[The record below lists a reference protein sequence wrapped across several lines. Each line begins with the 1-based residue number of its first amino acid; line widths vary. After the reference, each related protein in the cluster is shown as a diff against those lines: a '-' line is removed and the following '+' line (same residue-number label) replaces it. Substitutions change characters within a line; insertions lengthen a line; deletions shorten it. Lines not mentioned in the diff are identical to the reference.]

1 MPQFQ
6 FKPDQPPLSDLLNH
20 VHRGSLQLPDF
31 QRSWVWDDDRIRDL
45 LASVSQG
52 WPVGAVLLLECG
64 GGMKFKSRL
73 FEGAPASTA
82 KEERLV
88 LDGQQRLTSLYLAL
102 KSGKPV
108 RTVNAKGDEIER
120 IYYFDIAKCVDGATD
135 RIDAILSMPA
145 TKQLRSDFNR
155 KVDLDLSTSEAE
167 YKNLCIP
174 AAVVFD
180 GQSTRAWRRAFDDF
194 HQHDREKSTLW
205 DRFEPQVIDTIQNYR
220 LPSIELARD
229 TSREAVC
236 MVFEKVNTGG
246 KALDVFE
253 LVTASFAADDV
264 DLREDWKAR
273 SKRLAQF
280 PLVANVE
287 GTDFLQAVTL
297 VSLLRRPPLKDGRTY
312 VGCKKRDV
320 LDLNLADYQ
329 AIAGDIERGFLRA
342 AQLLDRE
349 CVFDAGVLPYHS
361 QLIPMAAIIAAL
373 GPRAIEEPGR
383 SKLLRWYWCG
393 VFGELYG
400 GANETRFGHD
410 LQEVLAWV
418 DGGPEPST
426 VRDCNFA
433 PRRLLSLRTRGSAAY
448 KGVMAQLLQV
458 GARDFFQGDEIERS
472 RYFDDQVD
480 IHHIF
485 PVDWCE
491 KQGKA
496 RARYDSVLNKTPLTK
511 RTNTRLGGVSPRT
524 YLERI
529 ERNGIKPA
537 QIDEILATHAI
548 DPKPLRADD
557 FEVFLHERARSV
569 LDLIERATGK
579 PIAGRDAEEVIKD
592 FGVSLVRSEATALG
606 ANNAVER
613 LFANYEIVERIES
626 GGMSE
631 GFKVR
636 SPDGGVYFLKK
647 VPVSGIPADALRRE
661 LDIYNKLQRCDAVN
675 VLHIHAFERDENHL
689 ALVTEFADGGTLAN
703 YVRSHKALTPSEAK
717 AITLEVLTGLREL
730 HSIEV
735 VHRDLKAENVLLAKR
750 RWKLGDFGI
759 SKNLSR
765 VVTQGRTFQGHGTP
779 GFAPPE
785 QLDGA
790 TAHPSADV
798 FSLGKL
804 MTFTLTG
811 QTDVDQ
817 VMLPS
822 WRRLAS
828 RCTERVPDD
837 RPSLDEVETE
847 LSGITV

>member
-6 FKPDQPPLSDLLNH
+6 FKPDQPPLADLLNH

-52 WPVGAVLLLECG
+52 WPVGAILLLECG

-120 IYYFDIAKCVDGATD
+120 IYYFDIAKCVDGTTD
-135 RIDAILSMPA
+135 RVDAILSLPPV
-145 TKQLRSDFNR
+145 KQLRSDFNR
-155 KVDLDLSTSEAE
+155 KVDLDLSTPEAE

-174 AAVVFD
+174 ANVVFD
-180 GQSTRAWRRAFDDF
+180 GQGTRAWRRAFDDF
-194 HQHDREKSTLW
+194 HQHDRSKSALW
-205 DRFEPQVIDTIQNYR
+205 DLFEPEVIDTIQNYR

-246 KALDVFE
+246 KPLDVFE

-273 SKRLAQF
+273 SKRISEY
-280 PLVANVE
+280 PLLANVE

-329 AIAGDIERGFLRA
+329 SIAPDIERGFIRA

-361 QLIPMAAIIAAL
+361 QLIPTAAIIAAL
-373 GPRAIEEPGR
+373 GPRAFEEPGR

-400 GANETRFGHD
+400 GANETRFGRD
-410 LQEVLAWV
+410 LQEVIAWIE
-418 DGGPEPST
+418 GGLEPST
-426 VRDCNFA
+426 VRDSNFA

-448 KGVMAQLLQV
+448 KGIMAQLLQA

-472 RYFDDQVD
+472 RYFDDRVD

-491 KQGKA
+491 KQGKPKD
-496 RARYDSVLNKTPLTK
+496 RYESVLNKTPLTK
-511 RTNTRLGGVSPRT
+511 RTNTRLGGVSPQT
-524 YLERI
+524 YLDRI
-529 ERNGIKPA
+529 ERSGITPA
-537 QIDEILATHAI
+537 QVDEILATHVI
-548 DPKPLRADD
+548 DPKPLRGDD
-557 FEVFLHERARSV
+557 FDAFLRERARSV

-579 PIAGRDAEEVIKD
+579 PIAGRDADEVVKD
-592 FGVSLVRSEATALG
+592 FGASLVRVEAAVVTT
-606 ANNAVER
+606 NAVAR
-613 LFANYEIVERIES
+613 LFSTYEVLTRLES

-636 SPDGGVYFLKK
+636 ATDGSIYFLKK
-647 VPVSGIPADALRRE
+647 VPVSGIPGDALRRE
-661 LDIYNKLQRCDAVN
+661 LDVYTKLQRSAAVN
-675 VLHIHAFERDENHL
+675 VLQVHAFERDDEHL
-689 ALVTEFADGGTLAN
+689 ALVTEFADGGTLAD
-703 YVRSHKALTPSEAK
+703 YVRAHKALAPSEAK
-717 AITLEVLTGLREL
+717 AIAFEVLTGLREL

-735 VHRDLKAENVLLAKR
+735 VHRDLKAENVLRSGSK
-750 RWKLGDFGI
+750 WKLGDFGI
-759 SKNLSR
+759 SKNLAR
-765 VVTQGRTFQGHGTP
+765 AVTQGRTFQGHGTP
-779 GFAPPE
+779 GFAPQE

-798 FSLGKL
+798 FALGKL
-804 MTFTLTG
+804 LTFVLTG

-817 VMLPS
+817 VLLPS

-828 RCTERVPDD
+828 RCTERVPDE

-847 LSGITV
+847 LSRIAV